1 MAGVGAEEKMV
12 GQLKKSDVLG
22 DSSEVTSAQG
32 RCKQTTLKSTDYT
45 KYSKQYYKVKNV
57 KYKVSWYHNIL
68 KSTMPVIQVI

>member
-1 MAGVGAEEKMV
+1 MTGVGAEEKMV

-22 DSSEVTSAQG
+22 DSSEVTSAQR
-32 RCKQTTLKSTDYT
+32 RCKQTTLKH
-45 KYSKQYYKVKNV
+45 KYKVKNV